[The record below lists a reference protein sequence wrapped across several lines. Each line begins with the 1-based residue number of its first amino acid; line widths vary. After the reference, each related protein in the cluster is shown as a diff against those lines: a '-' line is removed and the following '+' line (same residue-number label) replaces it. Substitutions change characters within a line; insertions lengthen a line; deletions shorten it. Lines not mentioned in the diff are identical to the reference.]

1 MVVLSSFLGGHHLG
15 LGDDGGGGDS
25 RGDGSSDE
33 AGGEGSSGEGSDNGG
48 VVDHVVGGVGRGLGV
63 NVDAG
68 NVVDGVADLV
78 ADETGLGDQVGLDG
92 LVHGG
97 GGDSDR
103 DGGVDG
109 LHVDSGDSVDSSDGS
124 GVDGGDRGSSDS
136 RGSGSNG
143 GDGRGGGHS
152 GGSGVGKTVSS
163 KADTGVA
170 SSEEAVSGDQLSVG
184 VSSRGSHGGAEEG
197 GKDNL
202 EERRVD
208 KHSIKVTFGR
218 MLETVVFVLLVSNEG
233 LTKEFIFVRVVQ
245 ATMPLSGERCPL

>member
-48 VVDHVVGGVGRGLGV
+48 VVDHVVGGVGRGLRV
-63 NVDAG
+63 DVDAG
-68 NVVDGVADLV
+68 NVVDGVAHLV
-78 ADETGLGDQVGLDG
+78 ADKTGLGDQVGLDG

-152 GGSGVGKTVSS
+152 GGGGVGKSVSS
-163 KADTGVA
+163 KADSGVA
-170 SSEEAVSGDQLSVG
+170 SSEETVSGDQLSVG

-218 MLETVVFVLLVSNEG
+218 MLETVVFVLFVSNEG

>member
-48 VVDHVVGGVGRGLGV
+48 VVDHVVGGVGRGLRV

-78 ADETGLGDQVGLDG
+78 ADKTGLGDQVGLDG
-92 LVHGG
+92 LVDGG

-208 KHSIKVTFGR
+208 
-218 MLETVVFVLLVSNEG
+218 
-233 LTKEFIFVRVVQ
+233 
-245 ATMPLSGERCPL
+245 

>member
-1 MVVLSSFLGGHHLG
+1 MVVLSSFLGGDHLG

-33 AGGEGSSGEGSDNGG
+33 AGGEGSSGEGSDHGG
-48 VVDHVVGGVGRGLGV
+48 VVDHVVGGVGRGLRV

-78 ADETGLGDQVGLDG
+78 ADKTGLGDQVGLDG
-92 LVHGG
+92 LVDGG

-136 RGSGSNG
+136 RGSGVGGSDSGSGSNG
-143 GDGRGGGHS
+143 GDGRGSGHS
-152 GGSGVGKTVSS
+152 GGSGVGSGGGGGIAVS
-163 KADTGVA
+163 GVA
-170 SSEEAVSGDQLSVG
+170 SGVGETSSVAVTSVDGDLSLG
-184 VSSRGSHGGAEEG
+184 HGGTQS
-197 GKDNL
+197 DNSDL
-202 EERRVD
+202 QV
-208 KHSIKVTFGR
+208 
-218 MLETVVFVLLVSNEG
+218 
-233 LTKEFIFVRVVQ
+233 
-245 ATMPLSGERCPL
+245 

>member
-33 AGGEGSSGEGSDNGG
+33 AGGESSSGEGSDNGG
-48 VVDHVVGGVGRGLGV
+48 VVDHVVGGVGRGLRV

-78 ADETGLGDQVGLDG
+78 ADKTGLGDQVGLDG
-92 LVHGG
+92 LVDGG

-208 KHSIKVTFGR
+208 
-218 MLETVVFVLLVSNEG
+218 
-233 LTKEFIFVRVVQ
+233 
-245 ATMPLSGERCPL
+245 